1 MHSLEHGA
9 VWVTY
14 RPELS
19 TEDVEALRAQIR
31 GKRYTLLSPYA
42 GLPAPVVASA
52 WGVQLQ
58 LSGPDDPRL
67 ESFLATYRQGPQAP
81 EPGAACYS
89 GTTFTFLLGLSLW
102 LVATRLPRRELW
114 RSTVRRSITLIALAL
129 LITAG
134 TYVFVGEAYV
144 RFGILHLLGS
154 MLVLSLPL
162 LTAPLWVTLSVGL
175 AMILVGAYL
184 TTLTV
189 IFPWLIALGVA
200 QAGVEMVDYYP
211 LLPWGGAAL
220 LGVACGRLSYP
231 GGRRRVALPDFSAV
245 APLRA
250 LRFLGRNS
258 LLVYVLHQ
266 PILLGTLFALQALR

>member
-1 MHSLEHGA
+1 MTGE
-9 VWVTY
+9 
-14 RPELS
+14 PQ
-19 TEDVEALRAQIR
+19 RAPRLWEIDTAR
-31 GKRYTLLSPYA
+31 GVA
-42 GLPAPVVASA
+42 VVAMVFFHLM
-52 WGVQLQ
+52 WDLQ
-58 LSGPDDPRL
+58 YIGWS
-67 ESFLATYRQGPQAP
+67 SVNVFAAP
-81 EPGAACYS
+81 WQIFARGI

-134 TYVFVGEAYV
+134 TSAFVGEAYV

-162 LTAPLWVTLSVGL
+162 LTAPLWATLGGGL

-184 TTLTV
+184 TTLTAT
-189 IFPWLIALGVA
+189 FPWLIALGVA

-231 GGRRRVALPDFSAV
+231 DGRRRVALPDFSAV
-245 APLRA
+245 APIRA
-250 LRFLGRNS
+250 LRFLGRHS